1 MVQQVTTRSVDVVY
15 RVVVAAV
22 GAATS
27 ALGELSDA
35 ELEQVVTENLDLA
48 YTLANPGMPY
58 ADWEHAAHTLI
69 AHTLIYRYAWVLAVL
84 VAAAELRQRGEAE
97 GS

>member
-1 MVQQVTTRSVDVVY
+1 MVQQVTTRSADVVY

-22 GAATS
+22 RAATS

-35 ELEQVVTENLDLA
+35 ELEQVVTENLGLA
-48 YTLANPGMPY
+48 YALANPGMPY
-58 ADWEHAAHTLI
+58 ADWERA